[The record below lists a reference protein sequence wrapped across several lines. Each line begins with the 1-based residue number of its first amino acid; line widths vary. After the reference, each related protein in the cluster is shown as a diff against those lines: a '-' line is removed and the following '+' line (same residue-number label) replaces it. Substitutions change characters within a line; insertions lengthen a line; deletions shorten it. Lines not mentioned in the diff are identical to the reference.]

1 MIQHIVM
8 WKFKDFAEGK
18 SKEENIS
25 WVKSHLEALPQ
36 ELSIIRRLEVH
47 LNENKGP
54 RNFDA
59 VLITEFDN
67 YSDLETYR
75 TFPPHVT
82 ISSFVAKVS
91 DERACV
97 DYSL

>member
-1 MIQHIVM
+1 MIRHIVM

-18 SKEENIS
+18 AKEENILS
-25 WVKSHLEALPQ
+25 VKSRLEALPQ
-36 ELSIIRRLEVH
+36 ELEIIRSLEVH

-54 RNFDA
+54 KNYDA

-67 YSDLETYR
+67 YGDLETYR
-75 TFPPHVT
+75 TYPPHAA

-91 DERACV
+91 EERACV
-97 DYSL
+97 DYTM